1 MMGYRQTVLSMLLCF
16 ACFGYAAY
24 AATNISG
31 NANEYFAW
39 DDASGWWDLYTNNT
53 VEVQGSKVVGYASST
68 LGDISFDCGTSPI
81 GNICYIS
88 PYGICNGIGST
99 KDTNGNCIDATAS
112 GDLVGFAWND
122 TLGWISFSCHNTE
135 GVGTCTNDWGVK
147 INKTNGDFEGYAWS
161 DIGGWISFNCANSGS
176 SCTPYTYKVNTSW
189 RSTST
194 IALLDSAV
202 IDTQSIGGA
211 TLNSITWNGTNNA
224 NGTGQQTYVDF
235 QIAVSNS
242 SSGPWDFIGPSGTN
256 ADYYSASCEA
266 SFKGGVNAGGNA
278 PKDTP
283 ICVDPAQVKNMRY
296 IRYRVR
302 LRSNLLQ
309 TDTPR
314 IDDIILNWSK

>member
-1 MMGYRQTVLSMLLCF
+1 MRRVLQTVLYISLF
-16 ACFGYAAY
+16 FICFGYFTY

-31 NANEYFAW
+31 APNEYLAW
-39 DDASGWWDLYTNNT
+39 DDSSGWWDLYINNT
-53 VEVQGSKVVGYASST
+53 VEVQGSKMVGYASST
-68 LGDISFDCGTSPI
+68 IGDISFDCGTSPS
-81 GNICYIS
+81 GNICHIS
-88 PYGICNGIGST
+88 QYGICNGIGST
-99 KDTNGNCIDATAS
+99 KDASGSCNDATAT
-112 GDLVGFAWND
+112 GDLVGYAWND
-122 TLGWISFSCHNTE
+122 VLGWISFSCHNTE

-202 IDTQSIGGA
+202 IDTQSVGGA
-211 TLNSITWNGTNNA
+211 TLNSITWNGTSNA

-242 SSGPWDFIGPSGTN
+242 SSGPWDFIGPSGTG

-283 ICVDPAQVKNMRY
+283 ICIDPAQVKNMRY